1 MLMQG
6 CYMAHAAAVMLSEKL
21 ENAMTMIENNLQEL
35 IPVKCALGELIMI
48 LELEQQNAQPSD
60 AVDTYPLQMIRT
72 TIQMFFVE
80 NTHLGI
86 DRSTAPSL

>member
-1 MLMQG
+1 
-6 CYMAHAAAVMLSEKL
+6 MALSAARALGSQL
-21 ENAMTMIENNLQEL
+21 EGAMTTIETTLQEL
-35 IPVKCALGELIMI
+35 APIKSALEELILI
-48 LELEQQNAQPSD
+48 LEQDDQPSD

-72 TIQMFFVE
+72 TIQVFFVE